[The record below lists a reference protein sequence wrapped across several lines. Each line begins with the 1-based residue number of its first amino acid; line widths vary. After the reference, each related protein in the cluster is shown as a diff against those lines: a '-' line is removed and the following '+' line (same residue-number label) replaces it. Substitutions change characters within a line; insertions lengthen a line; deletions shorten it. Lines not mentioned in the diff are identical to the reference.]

1 MLQTRY
7 HGKGRPLERRA
18 HHHQIHMKAIHR
30 TLIAAS
36 AVLAGTLAASAGQ
49 STPPG
54 AAAPQT
60 TPPQT
65 APAQAPPQTASA
77 QTAPSTA
84 APGAAPSSPADDM
97 NLAVYMRVCSLCHD
111 AQRILSNRRTR
122 DQWGEV
128 IDKMV
133 ERGAQGSDDDFNAVL
148 EYLVGHYGRINVN
161 RGAVKDLE
169 TVLKLS
175 DAEAEA
181 IVAYRKDHGPIQD
194 FDTLSKVPGLDAQQ
208 LSQKRDAIS
217 Y

>member
-1 MLQTRY
+1 
-7 HGKGRPLERRA
+7 
-18 HHHQIHMKAIHR
+18 MKAIDV

-49 STPPG
+49 STTPG

-60 TPPQT
+60 PPQAAPAQAPAQTAPPQT
-65 APAQAPPQTASA
+65 APPQTAPP
-77 QTAPSTA
+77 TAA
-84 APGAAPSSPADDM
+84 APGAAPAAPADDK
-97 NLAVYMRVCSLCHD
+97 NAAVYTRVCSLCHD
-111 AQRILSNRRTR
+111 ALRILSNRRTR

-169 TVLKLS
+169 TVLKVS

-181 IVAYRKDHGPIQD
+181 IVSYRKDHGPIPD
-194 FDTLSKVPGLDAQQ
+194 FETLSKVPGLDAQK
-208 LSQKRDAIS
+208 LSQNRDAIS

>member
-1 MLQTRY
+1 
-7 HGKGRPLERRA
+7 
-18 HHHQIHMKAIHR
+18 MKAIHR
-30 TLIAAS
+30 TLLAAS

-60 TPPQT
+60 TPPQPAPAQATPQT
-65 APAQAPPQTASA
+65 APAQAAPPQTAS
-77 QTAPSTA
+77 STA
-84 APGAAPSSPADDM
+84 APGAAPSSPADDK

-194 FDTLSKVPGLDAQQ
+194 FDTLSQVPGLDAQK

>member
-1 MLQTRY
+1 MVQSRY
-7 HGKGRPLERRA
+7 HGEQRRWSA
-18 HHHQIHMKAIHR
+18 GVTLSIHMNAIHR

-49 STPPG
+49 STAPA
-54 AAAPQT
+54 AAAPT
-60 TPPQT
+60 TTPAAATAPPPQT
-65 APAQAPPQTASA
+65 APPQAASP
-77 QTAPSTA
+77 TTA
-84 APGAAPSSPADDM
+84 APVAAPVSPADAK

-148 EYLVGHYGRINVN
+148 EYLVGRYGRINVN

-181 IVAYRKDHGPIQD
+181 VVAYRKDHGPIPD
-194 FDTLSKVPGLDAQQ
+194 FDTLSKVPGVDAQK
-208 LSQKRDAIS
+208 LSQNRDAIS